1 MKIAITGH
9 TNGIGKAFAEALL
22 DRGHETVGISRSG
35 GENIRRIAHT
45 VKLIEP
51 CDLFINNAQSYFAQ
65 TEILY
70 ELWKKWQGQ
79 TKWIWNISTQ
89 MTESPVDTKTE
100 HNEIDI
106 SLYRIQK
113 ISLEEASRQLQ
124 HKNSLPKITI
134 IRPGKVKD
142 NEAGASNPKEWVEN
156 VVDIIANRH
165 DFHVTELSL
174 IHNKHNFKI

>member
-9 TNGIGKAFAEALL
+9 TNGIGRALAEVLQL
-22 DRGHETVGISRSG
+22 RGHEIVGISRSE

-45 VKLIEP
+45 VTLIEH
-51 CDLFINNAQSYFAQ
+51 CDVFINNAQSYFAQ
-65 TEILY
+65 TELLY

-79 TKWIWNISTQ
+79 EKWIWNVSSQ
-89 MTESPVDTKTE
+89 MAGSPVDTKTE

-124 HKNSLPKITI
+124 YKRSLPKITI
-134 IRPGKVKD
+134 IRPGKVNDKD
-142 NEAGASNPKEWVEN
+142 ADANRTKEWAN
-156 VVDIIANRH
+156 NLINIICNRQN
-165 DFHVTELSL
+165 FHISELSL

>member
-9 TNGIGKAFAEALL
+9 TNGIGRAFAEALQA
-22 DRGHETVGISRSG
+22 RGHEIVGISRSG
-35 GENIRRIAHT
+35 GENIRRIAHI

-65 TEILY
+65 TELLY
-70 ELWKKWQGQ
+70 GLWRKWQGQ

-89 MTESPVDTKTE
+89 MTESPVDTQTE
-100 HNEIDI
+100 HDELDM

-134 IRPGKVKD
+134 VRPGRVKD
-142 NEAGASNPKEWVEN
+142 NEADASDTKEWVRN
-156 VVDIIANRH
+156 VIDIISNRQN
-165 DFHVTELSL
+165 FHVTELSL
-174 IHNKHNFKI
+174 IHNKHKFKI